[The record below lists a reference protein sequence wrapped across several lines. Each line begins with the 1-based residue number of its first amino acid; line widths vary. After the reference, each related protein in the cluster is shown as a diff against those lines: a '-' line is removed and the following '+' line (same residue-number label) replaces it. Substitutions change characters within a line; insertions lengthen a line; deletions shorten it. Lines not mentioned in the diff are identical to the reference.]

1 MQTDL
6 ALEQVLCARVVTPEI
21 KELGVSPNV
30 YTVLCEELA
39 RLKSSLASAPHSQEP
54 GQ

>member
-6 ALEQVLCARVVTPEI
+6 ALEQVLCAPVVTPEI

-30 YTVLCEELA
+30 YTVWEELA
-39 RLKSSLASAPHSQEP
+39 GLKSSLASAPHSQEP